1 LINEWRLGDT
11 KSAIFYSH
19 DFIDERVLPFL
30 LALGFVATV
39 ARLGDYFFLRGI
51 PLVFD
56 PNQVR
61 GLLEKSSANFA
72 SAIYAL
78 LNPAVYA
85 AALLGLARISQGS
98 YSRAAL
104 ASVALLCCAPLT
116 SLLVGGRSVI
126 FLIFALILVTLIFS
140 LRNISYKFIAG
151 CALSILIVF
160 LVTMTLFL
168 QRTRFEDTGLHLDQ
182 LIQQHGFAEHVPAD
196 DRIVIFIRD
205 ARPLLSSLT
214 YYATTVG
221 QYILHGF
228 FEFFVVLQQK
238 DPSDPLLWGR
248 TQFDLVNRIWMFL
261 ASRTELPILGV
272 EAANPRSGIFTT
284 FWGPAYID
292 FGLLMI
298 PYAFLLGAVIDYF
311 RVQVQRGDFLALPL
325 YSLFIVQVAISPWVN
340 GFATAAASYL
350 NIGLFLLWLVGRACY
365 SLKLE
370 YSRLEA
376 ASAHD

>member
-1 LINEWRLGDT
+1 
-11 KSAIFYSH
+11 
-19 DFIDERVLPFL
+19 
-30 LALGFVATV
+30 
-39 ARLGDYFFLRGI
+39 
-51 PLVFD
+51 
-56 PNQVR
+56 
-61 GLLEKSSANFA
+61 
-72 SAIYAL
+72 
-78 LNPAVYA
+78 
-85 AALLGLARISQGS
+85 
-98 YSRAAL
+98 
-104 ASVALLCCAPLT
+104 
-116 SLLVGGRSVI
+116 
-126 FLIFALILVTLIFS
+126 
-140 LRNISYKFIAG
+140 
-151 CALSILIVF
+151 
-160 LVTMTLFL
+160 
-168 QRTRFEDTGLHLDQ
+168 
-182 LIQQHGFAEHVPAD
+182 
-196 DRIVIFIRD
+196 
-205 ARPLLSSLT
+205 
-214 YYATTVG
+214 
-221 QYILHGF
+221 
-228 FEFFVVLQQK
+228 
-238 DPSDPLLWGR
+238 
-248 TQFDLVNRIWMFL
+248 MFL